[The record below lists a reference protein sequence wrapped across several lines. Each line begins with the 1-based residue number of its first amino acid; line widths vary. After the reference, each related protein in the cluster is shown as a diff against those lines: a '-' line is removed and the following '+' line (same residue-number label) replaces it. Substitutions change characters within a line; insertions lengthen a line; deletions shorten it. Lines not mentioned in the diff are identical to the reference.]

1 MSEVNFSYK
10 SIENMVRLLVTC
22 RLDQLK
28 DVYPNYSGIFY
39 AVFDSE
45 QGEQRLLKILE
56 ELYPDGKTI
65 TPEDVDIILARCIK
79 YIDDEEDECVRK
91 YRNEEAYMTGSWV
104 YSKWNDRAY
113 ACDFGKHTQMIAEL
127 LCDFY
132 GKSLLDLSDETIS
145 KFIKSNFVIKS
156 DNSDLDKIANVKNI
170 TSLVVHSRFKLL
182 KGAEITKWRYQSM

>member
-39 AVFDSE
+39 AVFDNE
-45 QGEQRLLKILE
+45 RGEQRLLKILE

-65 TPEDVDIILARCIK
+65 TPEDVDVILARCIK
-79 YIDDEEDECVRK
+79 YIDDEEDECIRK
-91 YRNEEAYMTGSWV
+91 YRNEEAYRTGSWV

-113 ACDFGKHTQMIAEL
+113 ACDFSRHTEMIAEL
-127 LCDFY
+127 LVDFY
-132 GKSLLDLSDETIS
+132 GKSLLDQSDETIS
-145 KFIKSNFVIKS
+145 RFVKSNFIIQS
-156 DNSDLDKIANVKNI
+156 DNSSLDKIADVKNVM
-170 TSLVVHSRFKLL
+170 SLLGYLQHKLS
-182 KGAEITKWRYQSM
+182 KKEV